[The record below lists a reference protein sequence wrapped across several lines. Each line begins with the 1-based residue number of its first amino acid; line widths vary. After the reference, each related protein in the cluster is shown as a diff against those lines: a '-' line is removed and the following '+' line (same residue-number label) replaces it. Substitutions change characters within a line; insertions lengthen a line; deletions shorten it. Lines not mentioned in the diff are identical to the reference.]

1 MDWTEFDG
9 MIEAALEEDAAREDV
24 TTNALIDPEVRCEA
38 EMIVKEDGVICGL
51 PLGARICEEFDAELD
66 LHASVGE
73 GTAVV
78 PDTEVAR
85 IEGPAGSLLKVER
98 TMLNFI
104 QRLSGVASLTHRYV
118 EAVKGTGARILD
130 TRKTTPGWR
139 VLEKY
144 AVRCGGG
151 TNHRMGLHDMVLIKD
166 NHLRLRRRGED
177 RMPLAEAV
185 RRAREASPG
194 VEIEVE
200 VESLAELREV
210 LEAGPD
216 YVLLDNMAPQQVASA
231 RDIVREACGEGAGP
245 QLEASGG
252 IDLGN
257 VREHAAA
264 GAERISIGAL
274 THSAPALDVSLNI
287 V

>member
-1 MDWTEFDG
+1 MDWTRFDE
-9 MIEAALEEDAAREDV
+9 MIEAALEEDGAREDV
-24 TTNALIDPEVRCEA
+24 TTNALIDPELGCEA

-51 PLGARICEEFDAELD
+51 PLGARICELFDSDLQ
-66 LHASVGE
+66 LHASNGE
-73 GTAVV
+73 GRAVLAG
-78 PDTEVAR
+78 TEVAR
-85 IEGPAGSLLKVER
+85 IGGPAGSLLKVER
-98 TMLNFI
+98 TLLNFL
-104 QRLSGVASLTHRYV
+104 QRLSGVATLTRRYV
-118 EAVKGTGARILD
+118 DAVEGTGARILD

-166 NHLRLRRRGED
+166 NHLRLRNRGKV
-177 RMPLAEAV
+177 RMHRAEAV
-185 RRAREASPG
+185 RRARAASPG

-200 VESLAELREV
+200 VESLTELREV
-210 LEAGPD
+210 LDAAPD
-216 YVLLDNMAPQQVASA
+216 YVLLDNMPPQQVASA
-231 RDIVREACGEGAGP
+231 RDIVREACDGKEGP

-252 IDLGN
+252 IDLSN
-257 VREHAAA
+257 VRDHAEA

-274 THSAPALDVSLNI
+274 THSAPALDISLNI